1 MALTAAQMMAEAAC
15 LCSLDSR
22 AVQQVQT
29 VLLWRLLNPNDA
41 MTTADVQNIMSE
53 AACLCSL
60 TTRQVQI
67 ATLEVLLEIL
77 QAGGVAG
84 ESCLL
89 CDTADPVLPP
99 ACDCAIHYRTD
110 NGAFWFWNG
119 AAWIQFLA
127 P

>member
-1 MALTAAQMMAEAAC
+1 MVQQAQM
-15 LCSLDSR
+15 
-22 AVQQVQT
+22 
-29 VLLWRLLNPNDA
+29 VLLWRILHPNTA
-41 MTTADVQNIMSE
+41 MTTEDVQEIMQD

-67 ATLEVLLEIL
+67 AILEVLLEL
-77 QAGGVAG
+77 LNGGG
-84 ESCLL
+84 ISGQSCLL